1 MNFLRICGCKWKRLI
16 REAGMEKSGNGFGK
30 YEAEKRKSGVDER
43 KSGGVGFCLLKFFWK

>member
-43 KSGGVGFCLLKFFWK
+43 KSGAEMRKSSME